1 MIKIG
6 THDSSI
12 AVISNLVFS
21 LVLIFLQIHIAFSSN
36 DIKVKP
42 LTINDIRRDD
52 NKDGRLDLLGK
63 YITVAGRANINSER
77 LRAKPVSLFIQ
88 NDSAGLALNCQEV
101 TNPIFEGDSVIVTGC
116 LEFTDGL
123 MRVNDSKYQVVLTR
137 RRSPQPLDISVK
149 EVINDTYRGI
159 LVRLRGFMMAKRVET
174 HGTYLT
180 IKEYKTDR
188 DSLNVFISNR
198 YKSGVEFNGLNIGN
212 AIVLTG
218 VLGRHIYNSS
228 FPLYEVYL
236 RYPEDLHVMENE
248 TEYYQWAMY
257 TWVLFIILS
266 SIWIIAL
273 RMQGIRRTR
282 ELHESEERFR
292 SIYDGT
298 KDAILLLR
306 DDWQILDVNPAACDL
321 CNVSRGDLISKS
333 LWSIIKQENLPE
345 FTMKK
350 SVDTT
355 AVEFETSLIRT
366 HSEEKLL
373 DVKMSVIHSV
383 DKRRF
388 IVVLR
393 DITERKKAEQEREE
407 LIRELTAALA
417 EVRTLTGL
425 LPICSS
431 CKKIRDDQGYWNQIE
446 EYFHKRSDV
455 QFTHGLCPECMAQ
468 LYPDIIAER
477 DKSDKPT

>member
-1 MIKIG
+1 MQTQLLNNARNSGKVQMIKIG

-248 TEYYQWAMY
+248 TEYINGQ
-257 TWVLFIILS
+257 
-266 SIWIIAL
+266 
-273 RMQGIRRTR
+273 
-282 ELHESEERFR
+282 
-292 SIYDGT
+292 
-298 KDAILLLR
+298 
-306 DDWQILDVNPAACDL
+306 C
-321 CNVSRGDLISKS
+321 
-333 LWSIIKQENLPE
+333 
-345 FTMKK
+345 
-350 SVDTT
+350 
-355 AVEFETSLIRT
+355 
-366 HSEEKLL
+366 
-373 DVKMSVIHSV
+373 IH
-383 DKRRF
+383 
-388 IVVLR
+388 
-393 DITERKKAEQEREE
+393 
-407 LIRELTAALA
+407 
-417 EVRTLTGL
+417 
-425 LPICSS
+425 
-431 CKKIRDDQGYWNQIE
+431 GY
-446 EYFHKRSDV
+446 Y
-455 QFTHGLCPECMAQ
+455 L
-468 LYPDIIAER
+468 
-477 DKSDKPT
+477 